1 MKPSLFAALFA
12 TVLLFHPLSGATQQS
27 PLPAPVE
34 GIEWRA
40 GTAIEGGLSF
50 ARTRRLPLTE
60 SLEVFAPEHP
70 EDSFSG

>member
-40 GTAIEGGLSF
+40 GTAIEGGLVL
-50 ARTRRLPLTE
+50 ARAAPGVRKQSQPLR
-60 SLEVFAPEHP
+60 VPV
-70 EDSFSG
+70 